1 MLKEDQVKQFKEN
14 GHLTIS
20 DVFSSAEMEAAIEDA
35 RVWAE
40 EFRQELNEEQRNWY
54 LEDASDDEA
63 PLRKLDSPVFH
74 REVFRKLARH
84 AALVEM
90 VEQLIGTGVT
100 IIFSQIFLKPPERGG
115 PKPIHQ
121 DNHYFG
127 PDDTDAMVTAW
138 IALDDATPE
147 NGCLYY
153 GDGSNNEAVL
163 EHFAPPDEP
172 FNLQVPESI
181 ASRYAMTP
189 APVPRGGVSFH
200 HGNTLH
206 QSGINKS
213 SLPRRALACH
223 YLRNYARLATPALPY
238 DSATFLKV
246 T

>member
-1 MLKEDQVKQFKEN
+1 MLEESQLKQFEEK
-14 GHLTIS
+14 GHLTVPAVFTAQEIEEARE
-20 DVFSSAEMEAAIEDA
+20 DVQSWS
-35 RVWAE
+35 E
-40 EFRQELNEEQRNWY
+40 EFMRELNEEEKNWY
-54 LEDASDDEA
+54 LEDASDEEG
-63 PLRKLDSPVFH
+63 PLRKLDLPVFQ
-74 REVFRKLARH
+74 REVFRKLAQKKV
-84 AALVEM
+84 LVKM
-90 VEQLIGTGVT
+90 VEQLIGDGVT
-100 IIFSQIFLKPPERGG
+100 IIFSQIFLKPPEKGG

-138 IALDDATPE
+138 IALDDATTE

-153 GDGSNNEAVL
+153 GDGSHKETVL
-163 EHFAPPDEP
+163 EHVAPPDEP
-172 FNLQVPESI
+172 FNLQVPESV

-206 QSGINKS
+206 QSGANES

-223 YLRNYARLATPALPY
+223 YLRNDARLATPALPY
-238 DSATFLKV
+238 DSATFIKV